1 MFMRL
6 AKIYKQ
12 TDFDLE
18 YEKFK
23 KIYPDAAKFLD
34 ESDSL
39 DRWTRAYSPRSRYN
53 IMTTN
58 GVESINARLREER
71 QLPII
76 ALLNSL
82 QTLTTSW
89 FSRYRKASVASTTN
103 FTPPIESI
111 LSERFNIGR
120 GYQIYELG
128 RLEFDVRSATNSD
141 ITNSDIVDL
150 ESKRCTCRE
159 FVIDKIPCSHAIAA
173 SYFCDVNFYSLCSKY
188 YSVMIWSL
196 ASSEP
201 IYLVLNQN
209 EWPLDDMLVLPP
221 VIKRRRGRK
230 KTKQISICWRIWRR

>member
-1 MFMRL
+1 MFMQL

-12 TDFDLE
+12 TEFDLE

-34 ESDSL
+34 ESDLL

-58 GVESINARLREER
+58 DVGSINVRLREER
-71 QLPII
+71 KLPII

-89 FSRYRKASVASTTN
+89 FSRYRNASVASITN
-103 FTPPIESI
+103 FTPTVESI
-111 LSERFNIGR
+111 LCERFNIGR
-120 GYQIYELG
+120 GYQVYELG
-128 RLEFDVRSATNSD
+128 HLEFDVRSATNSD
-141 ITNSDIVDL
+141 LVDL

-159 FVIDKIPCSHAIAA
+159 FDIDKIPCSHAIAA
-173 SYFCDVNFYSLCSKY
+173 SYFCDVNFYSLCFEY
-188 YSVMIWSL
+188 YYVMIWYL
-196 ASSEP
+196 AYSEP
-201 IYLVLNQN
+201 IYHVLNQN
-209 EWPLDDMLVLPP
+209 EWPLDDMLVLPH

-230 KTKQISICWRIWRR
+230 KQNRFPSVGEFGRRYD